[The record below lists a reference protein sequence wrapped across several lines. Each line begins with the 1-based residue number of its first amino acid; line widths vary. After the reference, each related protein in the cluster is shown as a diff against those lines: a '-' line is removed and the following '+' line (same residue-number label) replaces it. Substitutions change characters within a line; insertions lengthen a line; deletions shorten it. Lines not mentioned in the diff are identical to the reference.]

1 MKVEFPTLT
10 KKKKKTNIQKPFNW
24 LKKRFSFILFDA
36 IMRRQVLR
44 QLPALS
50 VHSGRM
56 SQRVSCRGVKWCHP
70 PREKANAFKRE
81 DFQISFSCHP
91 WFHSLFYNLKP
102 YHLYFKKKKKK
113 KKKKNLIIFYSP
125 SKRANPLP
133 HPNFLFFHNLLIRVW
148 MTL

>member
-10 KKKKKTNIQKPFNW
+10 KKKKKTNIQKPVNW

-113 KKKKNLIIFYSP
+113 KKKKKI
-125 SKRANPLP
+125 K
-133 HPNFLFFHNLLIRVW
+133 
-148 MTL
+148 